1 MGFDFEK
8 FQQTKAYDLLMGL
21 PLIFWFGYV
30 EGIRARPSLGY
41 AARQLLEQP
50 DSLYFNMRFIALF
63 ASIAFNLLAVYLI
76 VMRGNPVRR
85 SKGWL
90 PNVCGFVGTFLSVGI
105 PYLGPVTLPFYWQVV
120 STVLLVV
127 GSVGSFLVLA
137 KLGRSFSILPEARLL
152 VTGGPYALARHP
164 LYTVEIVTILGMAM
178 LYKQPQASLLAAG
191 VILMLVVRSHF
202 EEKVLSEAYPEYAAY
217 KARVKRF
224 GFI

>member
-1 MGFDFEK
+1 MRFDFEK
-8 FQQTKAYDLLMGL
+8 FQQTKTYDLLMGL

-76 VMRGNPVRR
+76 VMRGNPVKR

-105 PYLGPVTLPFYWQVV
+105 PYLGPVTLPFYWQMV
-120 STVLLVV
+120 STMLLVV

-164 LYTVEIVTILGMAM
+164 LYAVEIVTILGMAM
-178 LYKQPQASLLAAG
+178 LYQQPLASLLAAG

-202 EEKVLSEAYPEYAAY
+202 EEKVLTEAYPEYLAY
-217 KARVKRF
+217 KARVRRF
-224 GFI
+224 GFV